1 MKNTVVMGI
10 DHMDTV
16 KTGSEWMVSGQAKN
30 ERMDG
35 GGQNETTRAQVNDV
49 FGGAIFDRVW
59 FRVRVQQSARGETV
73 RSPTRT

>member
-1 MKNTVVMGI
+1 
-10 DHMDTV
+10 
-16 KTGSEWMVSGQAKN
+16 MVSGQAKN